1 MAKHL
6 RLFYLFRLLSTSY
19 LFVPVQVFFAKSR
32 GLSDVEFGTL
42 MSIYALVVIF
52 TEVPTGMIS
61 DRLGRRRAM
70 MVGAAS
76 MVAACLTFSVADGFA
91 AFALGQALAALSMTF
106 CSGADSAYLFDL
118 LHDHGVGHE
127 YPRREGTAS
136 AWHQAGNTLAFAAG
150 GLLAT
155 VDLVAPYLATAGV
168 ATVAFFVAFSMRKD
182 RPTTDRLGARECVD
196 HMRAS
201 FRLVLRKRQLAWVI
215 GYSAVVF
222 TLLRS
227 TEFMHASYLRSE
239 GFGVLGVGLV
249 FAGMY
254 AGAAAVAQN
263 ADFLRRRFSEQ
274 TVLWALPILLTV
286 TYFALGQFTGGVA
299 MVALA
304 LQALPNGLYSPLV
317 KPLLQRQ
324 IDDSRRRATVLSVE
338 SMVRRGAFFVL
349 SPMIGWMSGSYSTG
363 AALMVCAGFGVVG
376 ILALAAT
383 APRDIVAAASS
394 SPAPTGAPAPLTAV
408 PRDPRG

>member
-1 MAKHL
+1 MARHL

-76 MVAACLTFSVADGFA
+76 MVAACATFAMADSFA
-91 AFALGQALAALSMTF
+91 GFALGQALAALSMTF

-155 VDLVAPYLATAGV
+155 VDLVLPYLATAGV

-182 RPTTDRLGARECVD
+182 RPRSDVPLGARECVD
-196 HMRAS
+196 HMKAS
-201 FRLVLRKRQLAWVI
+201 FRLVLRRRQLAWVI
-215 GYSAVVF
+215 GYSAVIF

-227 TEFMHASYLRSE
+227 TEFMHASYLRST

-249 FAGMY
+249 FAAMY
-254 AGAAAVAQN
+254 AGAAAIAQH
-263 ADFLRRRFSEQ
+263 ADLLRRRFSEA
-274 TVLWALPILLTV
+274 TLLWSLPILLTV
-286 TYFALGQFTGGVA
+286 TYFVLGQFTGGVA

-317 KPLLQRQ
+317 KPLIQRQ
-324 IDDSRRRATVLSVE
+324 IDDSGRRATVLSVE

-349 SPMIGWMSGSYSTG
+349 SPMIGFFVESYSTG
-363 AALMVCAGFGVVG
+363 AGLMVCASFGVIGMAV
-376 ILALAAT
+376 LAAT
-383 APRDIVAAASS
+383 VPRELTEKT
-394 SPAPTGAPAPLTAV
+394 PPPAPAPAAAGPLIA
-408 PRDPRG
+408 PRDPRS